1 MESAAENDKSRSPG
15 NVPVSG
21 TLFHKGDLVVY
32 PTHGTGRVIDI
43 ETKEIAG
50 HKLELLVISFEQ
62 DGFMLRVPVARAR
75 ISGLRKLSPPEEDV
89 RDQGL
94 RSEEFRERQHVKHRR
109 PWGHYRTVDA
119 GDRFQVKHVIVRPG
133 AKLGL
138 RMPYDHSEHWVVLQG
153 TATVQRGE
161 ERMIV
166 HENQS
171 VYFPIGTPYRLE
183 NPGKLPLALI
193 HVQAGQYLGEEPPSR
208 KPPTFVEEASIVEP
222 PSAPTDAMLAAANAQ
237 SQTALNPRV
246 RQVNPSTLLA
256 DEDHV
261 QAYYSAWGAGSAA
274 AFIRAARKQAGLTQ
288 SQLAE
293 ALGTA
298 QSRIA
303 ELEGGS
309 AKQGPTI
316 GLLAR
321 IAQACGKKLGL
332 VLEN

>member
-1 MESAAENDKSRSPG
+1 MESAAENDKSQSTG
-15 NVPVSG
+15 NVPDSD
-21 TLFHKGDLVVY
+21 TLFHKGDLVAY
-32 PTHGTGRVIDI
+32 PTHGIGRVIDI
-43 ETKEIAG
+43 ETKQIAG
-50 HKLELLVISFEQ
+50 HHLELLVISFDQERI
-62 DGFMLRVPVARAR
+62 MLRVPVAKAKL
-75 ISGLRKLSPPEEDV
+75 SGLRKLSPRAVDV

-94 RSEEFRERQHVKHRR
+94 RTEGLRERQHVKHRR
-109 PWGHYRTVDA
+109 PWGHYRSVDA

-133 AKLGL
+133 ATLGL
-138 RMPYDHSEHWVVLQG
+138 RTPYDHSEHWVVLQG
-153 TATVQRGE
+153 TAIVRHGE

-183 NPGKLPLALI
+183 NPGELPLALI
-193 HVQAGQYLGEEPPSR
+193 HVQSGQYLGEELPSWN
-208 KPPTFVEEASIVEP
+208 PPTFAEEASIVEAP
-222 PSAPTDAMLAAANAQ
+222 PAPTDAMLAAAEAQ
-237 SQTALNPRV
+237 SQNALNPRV
-246 RQVNPSTLLA
+246 RQVDPSSLIA
-256 DEDHV
+256 GEDQA

-274 AFIRAARKQAGLTQ
+274 AFIRAARRQAGLTQ